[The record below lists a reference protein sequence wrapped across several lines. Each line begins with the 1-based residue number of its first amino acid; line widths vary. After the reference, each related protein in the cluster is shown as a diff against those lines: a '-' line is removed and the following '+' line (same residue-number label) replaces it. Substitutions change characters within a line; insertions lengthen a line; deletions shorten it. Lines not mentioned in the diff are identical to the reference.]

1 MKKSVKCFLTGLL
14 ATILIFVAVLEI
26 FSQGAT
32 KIFNEA
38 MQEQDMLKGTI
49 TVEKIQADIFGEVT
63 FKNLVWEHER
73 GGTILEIP
81 EGSFKVD
88 ILDILTQKFQSTTI
102 KELYLTGA
110 IVSITLDENMNVD
123 FIRHSKDLQNVSQD
137 MKTDKESWE
146 EKVSRVN
153 KTEEELKEIG
163 ERRRRIQ
170 QLKIENG
177 WKNFNAEGRKIDL
190 NLKLDDCQFEI
201 FYGERHYLMRG
212 VHFETK
218 VNTDKEMTLNAYT
231 GTFGGTMIGR
241 GVSIQGNIDFKSEK
255 VPQCNLLVTLREIDP
270 SSLGLGMNV
279 HDKMTLMARFT
290 GPVSQPV
297 GKGKVEMAELHLPGI
312 DFTNVEGKIHYED
325 STLNFVDVTAD
336 VYDGKLDA
344 HGDYNIDT
352 RYYNIY
358 GHGSDLKAYTALPN
372 AHLHCDVI
380 LNIVIQ
386 SKGNAKETVTSGDF
400 VSGEGRYSVVAFDKI
415 SGKFRNEYKDLSFYD
430 VEIDISSYKIAT
442 DALSIKDGK
451 LTFAPI
457 TLTNAS
463 GEVVRTYE
471 Q

>member
-14 ATILIFVAVLEI
+14 ATLLIFVAVLEI

-297 GKGKVEMAELHLPGI
+297 GKGKVEMAELNLPGI
-312 DFTNVEGKIHYED
+312 NFKNVEGKIHYED
-325 STLNFVDVTAD
+325 STLNFIDVTAD
-336 VYDGKLDA
+336 VYGGKLDA

-386 SKGNAKETVTSGDF
+386 SKGNSKETVTSGDF

>member
-1 MKKSVKCFLTGLL
+1 MTKRVKYSLAILV
-14 ATILIFVAVLEI
+14 ATILISVAGLEI
-26 FSQGAT
+26 LSHAAA

-38 MQEQDMLKGTI
+38 MLKQDMLKGTI
-49 TVEKIQADIFGEVT
+49 TVEKIQANIFGEVT
-63 FKNLVWEHER
+63 FNNLLWEHER

-81 EGSFKVD
+81 EGGFKVK
-88 ILDILTQKFQSTTI
+88 ILDIVTKNFQSTTI
-102 KELYLTGA
+102 KDLYIKGA
-110 IVSITLDENMNVD
+110 AVSIHLDENMNVD
-123 FIRHSKDLQNVSQD
+123 FIRHSKDFKEVND
-137 MKTDKESWE
+137 NMKKDSDSWE

-190 NLKLDDCQFEI
+190 NLKLEDCQFEI

-218 VNTDKEMTLNAYT
+218 VNTDKEMMLNAYT

-241 GVSIQGNIDFKSEK
+241 GLSIQGNIDFKSEK
-255 VPQCNLLVTLREIDP
+255 VPQCNLLVTLREVDP

-290 GPVSQPV
+290 GSVSKPV

-400 VSGEGRYSVVAFDKI
+400 VSGEGRYSIVAFDKI

-430 VEIDISSYKIAT
+430 VEIDIGSYKIST

-451 LTFAPI
+451 LQFAPI
-457 TLTNAS
+457 KLTDPS

>member
-1 MKKSVKCFLTGLL
+1 MTKRVKYSL
-14 ATILIFVAVLEI
+14 AILAVTILISIAGLEI
-26 FSQGAT
+26 FSHAAA

-38 MQEQDMLKGTI
+38 MLKQDMLKGTI
-49 TVEKIQADIFGEVT
+49 TVEKIQANIFGEVT
-63 FKNLVWEHER
+63 FNNLLWEHER

-81 EGSFKVD
+81 EGGFKVK
-88 ILDILTQKFQSTTI
+88 ILDIVTKNFQSTTI
-102 KELYLTGA
+102 KDLYIKGA
-110 IVSITLDENMNVD
+110 AVSLHLDENMNVD
-123 FIRHSKDLQNVSQD
+123 FIRHSKDFKEVND
-137 MKTDKESWE
+137 NMKKDSDSWE

-170 QLKIENG
+170 QLKIEND

-190 NLKLDDCQFEI
+190 NLKLENCQFEI
-201 FYGERHYLMRG
+201 FYGERHYLLRG
-212 VHFETK
+212 VYFETK
-218 VNTDKEMTLNAYT
+218 INTDKEMMLNVYT

-241 GVSIQGNIDFKSEK
+241 GMSIQGNIDFKSK
-255 VPQCNLLVTLREIDP
+255 DVPQCNLLVTLREVDP

-279 HDKMTLMARFT
+279 HDKMTLISRFT
-290 GPVSQPV
+290 GPVSKPV

-312 DFTNVEGKIHYED
+312 NFTNVEGKIHYED
-325 STLNFVDVTAD
+325 STLNFIDVTAD

-372 AHLHCDVI
+372 SHLHCDVI

-400 VSGEGRYSVVAFDKI
+400 FSGEGRYSIVPFDKI

-430 VEIDISSYKIAT
+430 VEIDMGSYKIST

-451 LTFAPI
+451 LQFAPI
-457 TLTNAS
+457 KLTDSN